1 MSGIGSASGAASSD
15 GEGRHPGPVSSGR
28 WTIHRPGGELVEIMS
43 SEFFRV
49 EVDGEL
55 RVTRMVYALRD
66 RMRAAIGGAE

>member
-1 MSGIGSASGAASSD
+1 
-15 GEGRHPGPVSSGR
+15 
-28 WTIHRPGGELVEIMS
+28 MS
-43 SEFFRV
+43 SEFCRV